1 MRNRTII
8 ALLVITVTLIAGI
21 IAAMLFSA
29 LSGHKP
35 AAQQTQPAEIHE
47 SFELAAGANVEV
59 RGINGP
65 IQIETSDTNAAEV
78 HITRTARS
86 DEDLARNRV
95 IIERTPTSL
104 SVRAENSREGLWQ
117 RFWSGWG
124 GGDAKQEV
132 RLRLPRRI
140 ELTVRG
146 VNGKVSTGATE
157 GSLRLNGIN
166 GRVEAGAIST
176 NDAEVSG
183 INGSLNLSI
192 TRLGGRG
199 ARINGVNGAINL
211 SVAEGVNADLSVRG
225 VNGRVTSE
233 MPNVTLEGGEDRS
246 NRTARIGTGGTPLS
260 ISGINGRVQLSPM
273 TATN

>member
-8 ALLVITVTLIAGI
+8 ALLVVTVTLIAGVT
-21 IAAMLFSA
+21 AAMLFGA
-29 LSGHKP
+29 VRNREP
-35 AAQQTQPAEIHE
+35 AAQQTQPTEIHE
-47 SFELAAGANVEV
+47 SFELAPGATVEV

-65 IQIETSDTNAAEV
+65 VQIETSDTNTAEV
-78 HITRTARS
+78 HVTRTARNN
-86 DEDLARNRV
+86 EDLARNRV

-104 SVRAENSREGLWQ
+104 SVRAENSRDSFWQ
-117 RFWSGWG
+117 SLWG
-124 GGDAKQEV
+124 GGDNSKQEV

-140 ELTVRG
+140 ELKMHG
-146 VNGKVSTGATE
+146 VNGKISIGAME

-166 GRVEAGAIST
+166 GRIEAGAIST

-183 INGSLNLSI
+183 INGSLNLGI

-199 ARINGVNGAINL
+199 ARINGVNGAVNL
-211 SVAEGVNADLSVRG
+211 NVADNVNADLSVRG

-233 MPNVTLEGGEDRS
+233 MPNVTLEGGDDRS

-260 ISGINGRVQLSPM
+260 ISGINGRVQLSQL
-273 TATN
+273 ATTN